1 MNAQKKI
8 KAAKDTEKARLDG
21 RGYYFTEGGWVRS
34 SLIGDIE
41 AEKEV
46 KAQVVRML
54 VKSYSKA
61 EEWSV

>member
-1 MNAQKKI
+1 M
-8 KAAKDTEKARLDG
+8 
-21 RGYYFTEGGWVRS
+21 RS